1 MDLEIAMEAQHE
13 QSQAGD
19 PRNGVLAYLTF
30 LEKKIGY
37 LRGIICSAPRQI
49 LSAELSCIAVQLVA
63 ISKSLAT
70 APDEGADSESS
81 DHPMGGSSYEV
92 IQLEDR
98 RRRSCAARGSRATPT
113 CGCNLSSLCNG
124 EHVTGHQIIEQLG
137 CSLFSDKLGGSCH
150 VHSQFLLCTACKLEI
165 QLSRHHIWP
174 MLILLPEFV

>member
-13 QSQAGD
+13 QSQAGS
-19 PRNGVLAYLTF
+19 PRNGVLTYLTF
-30 LEKKIGY
+30 LEKIGY

-63 ISKSLAT
+63 TSKSLAT

-113 CGCNLSSLCNG
+113 CGCTCAATARSTRPPPRSPKPSSPGMKTAARCAFFCPFAGCKRNR
-124 EHVTGHQIIEQLG
+124 EHRSIQALKTARLL
-137 CSLFSDKLGGSCH
+137 LFCPR
-150 VHSQFLLCTACKLEI
+150 I
-165 QLSRHHIWP
+165 Q
-174 MLILLPEFV
+174 

>member
-19 PRNGVLAYLTF
+19 PRTVLTF

-49 LSAELSCIAVQLVA
+49 LSA
-63 ISKSLAT
+63 
-70 APDEGADSESS
+70 ESS